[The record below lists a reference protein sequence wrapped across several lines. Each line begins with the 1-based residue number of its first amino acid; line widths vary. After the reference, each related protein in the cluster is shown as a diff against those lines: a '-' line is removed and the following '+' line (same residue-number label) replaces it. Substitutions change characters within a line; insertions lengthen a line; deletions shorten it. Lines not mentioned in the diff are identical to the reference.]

1 ASGRGASLGV
11 VPPARGGHQC
21 TRQRRSRLLCGR
33 VCGREQRNVV
43 ERRPRVRAVPPA
55 AVESSDGSVIY
66 GEAARAD
73 DKAPSSDW
81 PGLLLSSYSSLYVP
95 VNGDGDVMDKPG
107 VPLLVRLQVSG

>member
-1 ASGRGASLGV
+1 M
-11 VPPARGGHQC
+11 
-21 TRQRRSRLLCGR
+21 
-33 VCGREQRNVV
+33 
-43 ERRPRVRAVPPA
+43 
-55 AVESSDGSVIY
+55 IY

-73 DKAPSSDW
+73 DHAPSSDW